1 MSAALHRFFAICPRG
16 LDGVLADELR
26 ALGATHLAPEPGGVG
41 FAGSLAT
48 AYAANLHSRIAS
60 RVLWQVG
67 RRPYGS
73 EDDVYHAA
81 YAVPWDDHMTPQ
93 QTLRV
98 DVNASNSPL
107 RSLEF
112 AMLKVKDGIVDR
124 LRDRRGERPSIDRT
138 RPDVRVFAFLD
149 HEAVTL
155 YLDLSG
161 EPLFKRGWRADKGEA
176 PLKENLAAGLLLLA
190 GWTPAQPL
198 LDPFCGSGTIVIE
211 AACLAARRAPGLNRR
226 FAFERLTSFDAAGWA
241 NLKRAAQAQ
250 VDDTAAATLVGS
262 DISTRVIEQAR
273 ANAQLA
279 GLSAWLDDGRLLLRA
294 GDARQM
300 APPAEHGLI
309 VTNPPYGEQSNPRS
323 ASVPK
328 MMGEIGDALKQRFS
342 GWTAWLL
349 TSDRQLPRQM
359 RLAETRKTVLF
370 NGALECR
377 FFRFDLVRGSY
388 RPRQPSGRGDATA
401 AENDAPPQSAA

>member
-1 MSAALHRFFAICPRG
+1 MSNAPHRFFAICPRG
-16 LDGVLADELR
+16 LDTLLADELKS
-26 ALGATHLAPEPGGVG
+26 LGATALAPEAGGVG

-48 AYAANLHSRIAS
+48 AYAANLHSRLAS

-67 RRPYGS
+67 RAPYSS
-73 EDDVYHAA
+73 EDGVYQATA
-81 YAVPWDDHMTPQ
+81 SVRWEDHFAPE

-124 LRDRRGERPSIDRT
+124 LRDRTGERPSIDRA
-138 RPDVRVFAFLD
+138 RPDVRVFAYLD

-176 PLKENLAAGLLLLA
+176 PLKENLAAGLLMLA
-190 GWTPAQPL
+190 GWTPDLPL

-211 AACLAARRAPGLNRR
+211 AACMAARRAPGLNRT
-226 FAFERLTSFDAAGWA
+226 FAFERLTRFDATAWTQ
-241 NLKRAAQAQ
+241 LQAQAKAQ
-250 VDDTAAATLVGS
+250 VDDDAAARIVGA
-262 DISTRVIEQAR
+262 DISTRVVEQAR

-279 GLSAWLDDGRLLLRA
+279 GLQHWLDDGRLSLSA

-300 APPAEHGLI
+300 SPPADHGLI
-309 VTNPPYGEQSNPRS
+309 ITNPPYGEQSTPRS

-328 MMGEIGDALKQRFS
+328 MMGEIGDRLKQSFT
-342 GWTAWLL
+342 GWHAWLL

-388 RPRQPSGRGDATA
+388 RPRAT
-401 AENDAPPQSAA
+401 PVTSV